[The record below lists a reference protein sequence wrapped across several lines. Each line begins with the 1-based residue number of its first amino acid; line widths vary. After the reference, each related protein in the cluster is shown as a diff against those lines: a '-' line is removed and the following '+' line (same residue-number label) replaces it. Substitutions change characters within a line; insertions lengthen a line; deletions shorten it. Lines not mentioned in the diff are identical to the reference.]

1 MRVWR
6 MAATALLLL
15 PGGVLVAAPP
25 AAAAPSPTATPS
37 RAAAADRTPPVLVDV
52 TVSPD
57 AVSVSGLDLVP
68 VTVSAHLTDDTGVVE
83 ASEMDGGSL
92 PYVGLRLVGTDR
104 TDGAE
109 LSLTAGTP
117 QDGTWSATIHVPS
130 TWNGTWEVNHLVATD
145 AAWNRLDVDP
155 SASADTRLE
164 VTGTHRPAVTM
175 RLTPDPLVGDGPLT
189 VAGRFYY
196 EDTGEGIGNQPIFFG
211 TDNLCVE
218 YHSEPN
224 GTTKADGTF
233 SRTYPK
239 GDSYLKCVGITRPSN
254 SRVAPSYIVVTAD
267 HPRVKPTVTA
277 KANRTTVTPGTT
289 VTITGEVK
297 PDAGWNIELQQLQGR
312 TWRKV
317 AADLTSGDRGAYR
330 IPITPKTPGTL
341 RYRVVVPSEDPATVG
356 VSEVV
361 TVRVSTPGGEPSPGG
376 GGGGGTV
383 GGGGTGGLPIT
394 GPATA
399 PLVAGGGAL
408 LIVGAG
414 LMLLARRRR
423 PTPDGR

>member
-1 MRVWR
+1 M
-6 MAATALLLL
+6 
-15 PGGVLVAAPP
+15 
-25 AAAAPSPTATPS
+25 
-37 RAAAADRTPPVLVDV
+37 LVDV

-57 AVSVSGLDLVP
+57 AVSVAGVDLVP
-68 VTVSAHLTDDTGVVE
+68 VTVSAHLTDDTGVIR
-83 ASEMDGGSL
+83 ASEMANGNM

-130 TWNGTWEVNHLVATD
+130 TWNGTWEVHHLVATD

-155 SASADTRLE
+155 SASADTRLK

-175 RLTPDPLVGDGPLT
+175 RFTPNPLVGDGPLT

-196 EDTGEGIGNQPIFFG
+196 EDTGEGIANQPIFFG

-239 GDSYLKCVGITRPSN
+239 GDRYLKCVGIIRPS
-254 SRVAPSYIVVTAD
+254 PSEISPRYIVVAAD

-277 KANRTTVTPGTT
+277 KANRTTVRPGTT
-289 VTITGEVK
+289 VTFTGVVK
-297 PDAGWNIELQQLQGR
+297 PDDSIDIELQQLQGR

-317 AADLTSGDRGAYR
+317 AAGWAHGDNNAYR
-330 IPITPKTPGTL
+330 IAIVLKTPGTF
-341 RYRVVVPSEDPATVG
+341 RYRVVVPNGDPALVG

-361 TVRVSTPGGEPSPGG
+361 TVRVAAPSSEPSPGG

-399 PLVAGGGAL
+399 PLVAGGTAL
-408 LIVGAG
+408 LVVGAA

-423 PTPDGR
+423 PTPTPTPTRR